1 MFNAIPWIEWKI
13 SLFIKHVYI
22 NLCFKIHFIRPLS
35 TGIHKYQN
43 ELHCDY
49 MKLRQTETH
58 VNR

>member
-1 MFNAIPWIEWKI
+1 MDRVENITVHKTY
-13 SLFIKHVYI
+13 VYI
-22 NLCFKIHFIRPLS
+22 NLCFQIHLIRPLS

-43 ELHCDY
+43 ELHRDY